1 MDKKQSKVVYY
12 AVWLIVA
19 AALVYLGHL
28 VFRHYQQQA
37 YMTFRKD
44 GLIWAYCVVP
54 LLYGVHVALLEGL
67 PKKFR
72 MYWPLFILVFV
83 PSFLMLI
90 YPLSGRFIPHNME
103 IYQIATMHGGNV
115 VFGMIS
121 GIALFKAVT
130 SRETGE

>member
-1 MDKKQSKVVYY
+1 
-12 AVWLIVA
+12 
-19 AALVYLGHL
+19 
-28 VFRHYQQQA
+28 
-37 YMTFRKD
+37 
-44 GLIWAYCVVP
+44 
-54 LLYGVHVALLEGL
+54 
-67 PKKFR
+67 